1 MQRSQGGIA
10 RPTGSHEAASVSRLV
25 AGTTYFIAVI
35 RYLMASQSH
44 GEN

>member
-35 RYLMASQSH
+35 RYLMASQNH